1 MPGIHHVTGITG
13 RVQANVDFYTGLLG
27 LRLVKQT
34 VSHNDGDVLHLF
46 YGDGAGSPGS
56 LLTFFAWPD
65 GAGGRR
71 GHGQAVEVGL
81 AVPLDA
87 IGYWTARLI
96 EHGVKFSGPT
106 VAGGETRLGF
116 SDPDGL
122 PVVLIGSKGGPAGI
136 PWSGSPVPAAAQVR
150 GIASVTLWTEHAAA
164 TGAVLEELLG
174 FNRGGSDGAI
184 TTYRL
189 APGVE
194 GRGQVA
200 VRDVHGFWSSSD
212 GAGSIQHVAFS
223 VPDEAALW
231 QAYEAVLLHG
241 LEISNVREH
250 GYFQSIYFR
259 EPGGGLIELAT
270 EGPGMTLD
278 ETLDELGTHLTL
290 PPELEA
296 KRADVEVVMPHFAPP
311 GATRRPERDLG
322 WTHRYVPG
330 SSGATL
336 LLLHGSGGSE
346 TQLLPL
352 VRRVGGGASLLA
364 PRGRSTGEEVLR
376 FFARRPDGSFD
387 QAELDHEADAL
398 ARFVT
403 EAAEWY
409 GFDPQ
414 RVTILGYSN
423 GAHIG
428 AATLARNPTA
438 FAAAALL
445 RTVAPFGLP
454 ATVDLSGKRALMLQ
468 GVGDH
473 LLRGHADTLLADYLA
488 AAGADL
494 QVTTVPGGHYLG
506 PEDEVVLR
514 AWLGGAD

>member
-106 VAGGETRLGF
+106 VAGSATHLGF

-122 PVVLIGSKGGPAGI
+122 PVVLIGSKGGSAGI

-150 GIASVTLWTEHAAA
+150 GIASVTLWTEHVTA
-164 TGAVLEELLG
+164 TGAVLELLG
-174 FNRGGSDGAI
+174 YERASSAGAT

-189 APGVE
+189 PPAVE
-194 GRGQVA
+194 GWGEVL
-200 VRDVHGFWSSSD
+200 VRDVHGFWSSAD
-212 GAGSIQHVAFS
+212 GAGSIQHVAFG
-223 VPDEAALW
+223 VPDVTALGR
-231 QAYEAVLLHG
+231 AYDAVLERG

-278 ETLDELGTHLTL
+278 ESLDELGTRLAL
-290 PPELEA
+290 PPDLEA
-296 KRADVEVVMPHFAPP
+296 TRADVEVVMPHFAPP
-311 GATRRPERDLG
+311 GAARRPERDLG

-330 SSGATL
+330 TSGATL
-336 LLLHGSGGSE
+336 LVLHGSGGSE

-352 VRRVGGGASLLA
+352 ARRVGGGANLLA
-364 PRGRSTGEEVLR
+364 PRGRSTGEEALR

-387 QAELDHEADAL
+387 QAELDYEADAL

-403 EAAEWY
+403 ESADWY
-409 GFDPQ
+409 DFDPQ
-414 RVTILGYSN
+414 RVVILGYSN

-428 AATLARNPTA
+428 AAALARNPTT

-445 RTVAPFGLP
+445 RTVAPFALP
-454 ATVDLSGKRALMLQ
+454 AAVDLAGKRVLMLQ

-473 LLRGHADTLLADYLA
+473 LLRDHADTLLADYLT
-488 AAGADL
+488 AAGAGL

-514 AWLGGAD
+514 AWLDGAS